1 MKLAEVKQNK
11 GQQKITANLLVSQKP
26 NYLRLEFS
34 DSTRIVM
41 NIFSD
46 NKNYEELCKLE
57 KDKLLLVDATIE
69 YKGPNSAGY
78 DQYELTA
85 LSTKERPSLMDVVEI
100 EKLKT
105 ELRNEIME
113 LQTPELKELLFAFC
127 KDKDFLNKF
136 FDAPCTEKSAYS
148 FHGGILAHTVRLCK
162 LIENISETFENWDFN
177 KGGFN
182 GTIDEELLKTIAIFH
197 DAGRALSYQI
207 VDEKIEKTM
216 EGELLSSTEL
226 SIKLLNKL
234 VDENELSIT
243 EEQLILLTHAI
254 SASGSNS
261 QCAPR
266 TKEALVFNMIEKMD
280 TIIGNFEYMD
290 KVSIEDD
297 YFRLLDKQYCLINFE
312 DV

>member
-11 GQQKITANLLVSQKP
+11 GQQTITANLLVSQKQ

-41 NIFSD
+41 NVFSD

-57 KDKLLLVDATIE
+57 KDKLLLVNATLE
-69 YKGPNSAGY
+69 YKGTNSAGY
-78 DQYELTA
+78 DQYELSA
-85 LSTKERPSLMDVVEI
+85 LSTKERPSLMDVVDI

-105 ELRNEIME
+105 ELRNEIMGIE
-113 LQTPELKELLFAFC
+113 TPELKELLFAFC
-127 KDKDFLNKF
+127 KDKTFLNQF

-148 FHGGILAHTVRLCK
+148 FHAGILTHTVRLCK
-162 LIENISETFENWDFN
+162 LIEAVSATFENWDFN

-207 VDEKIEKTM
+207 VDDKIEKTM

-226 SIKLLNKL
+226 SVKLLNQL

-243 EEQLILLTHAI
+243 NEQLILLTHAI

-261 QCAPR
+261 QCVPR
-266 TKEALVFNMIEKMD
+266 TKDALIFNMIEKMD
-280 TIIGNFEYMD
+280 TIMGNFNTWIRCQL
-290 KVSIEDD
+290 KTSI
-297 YFRLLDKQYCLINFE
+297 FVCLINSI
-312 DV
+312 V

>member
-11 GQQKITANLLVSQKP
+11 GQQTITANLLVSQKQ

-41 NIFSD
+41 NVFSD

-57 KDKLLLVDATIE
+57 KDKLLLVNATLE
-69 YKGPNSAGY
+69 YKGTNSAGY
-78 DQYELTA
+78 DQYELSA
-85 LSTKERPSLMDVVEI
+85 LSTKERPSLMDVVDI

-105 ELRNEIME
+105 ELRNEIMGIE
-113 LQTPELKELLFAFC
+113 TPELKELLFAFC
-127 KDKDFLNKF
+127 KDKTFLNQF

-148 FHGGILAHTVRLCK
+148 FHAGILAHTVRLCK
-162 LIENISETFENWDFN
+162 LIEAVSATFENWDFN

-207 VDEKIEKTM
+207 VDDKIEKTM

-226 SIKLLNKL
+226 SVKLLNQL

-243 EEQLILLTHAI
+243 NEQLILLTHAI

-261 QCAPR
+261 QCVPR
-266 TKEALVFNMIEKMD
+266 TKDALIFNMIEKMD
-280 TIIGNFEYMD
+280 TIMGNFEYMD
-290 KVSIEDD
+290 KVSIEDE
-297 YFRLLDKQYCLINFE
+297 YFRLLDKQYCLIDFG

>member
-11 GQQKITANLLVSQKP
+11 GQQTIVSQKQ

-41 NIFSD
+41 NVFSD

-57 KDKLLLVDATIE
+57 KDKLLLVNATLE
-69 YKGPNSAGY
+69 YKGTNSAGY
-78 DQYELTA
+78 DQYELSA
-85 LSTKERPSLMDVVEI
+85 LSTKERPSLMDVVDI

-105 ELRNEIME
+105 ELRNEIMGIE
-113 LQTPELKELLFAFC
+113 TPELKELLFAFC
-127 KDKDFLNKF
+127 KDKTFLNQF

-148 FHGGILAHTVRLCK
+148 FHAGILAHTVRLCK
-162 LIENISETFENWDFN
+162 LIEAVSATFENWDFN

-207 VDEKIEKTM
+207 VDDKIEKTM

-226 SIKLLNKL
+226 SVKLLNQL

-243 EEQLILLTHAI
+243 NEQLILLTHAI

-261 QCAPR
+261 QCVPR
-266 TKEALVFNMIEKMD
+266 TKEALIFNMIEKMD
-280 TIIGNFEYMD
+280 TIMGNFEYMD

-297 YFRLLDKQYCLINFE
+297 YFRLLDKQYCLIDFG